1 MATGYPLPSTDG
13 MHGRCYPYMP
23 TPACHS
29 LLAENAMLKPALF
42 LAALFA
48 VSGLAEAV
56 TPRSVHLDR
65 KGDRIK
71 QNRGRWQ
78 AMTPPLR

>member
-1 MATGYPLPSTDG
+1 
-13 MHGRCYPYMP
+13 
-23 TPACHS
+23 
-29 LLAENAMLKPALF
+29 MLKPALF

-56 TPRSVHLDR
+56 TPRCVHLDP

>member
-1 MATGYPLPSTDG
+1 
-13 MHGRCYPYMP
+13 
-23 TPACHS
+23 
-29 LLAENAMLKPALF
+29 MLKSTLS
-42 LAALFA
+42 LIALFA
-48 VSGLAEAV
+48 VSGLAEAA
-56 TPRSVHLDR
+56 TPRSVNLDR

>member
-1 MATGYPLPSTDG
+1 
-13 MHGRCYPYMP
+13 
-23 TPACHS
+23 
-29 LLAENAMLKPALF
+29 
-42 LAALFA
+42 
-48 VSGLAEAV
+48 
-56 TPRSVHLDR
+56 VHLDR